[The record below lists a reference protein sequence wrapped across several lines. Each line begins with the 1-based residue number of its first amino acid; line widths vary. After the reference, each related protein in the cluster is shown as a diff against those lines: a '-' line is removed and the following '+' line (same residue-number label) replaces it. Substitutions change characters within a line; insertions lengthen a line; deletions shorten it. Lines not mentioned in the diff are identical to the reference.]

1 MAIQMIYMPRQI
13 KDADEFRKLAEFATL
28 CKVVRREE
36 SVKLKLRTS
45 KILYTYITTESE
57 AEELLKGLK
66 IEAVEF

>member
-1 MAIQMIYMPRQI
+1 
-13 KDADEFRKLAEFATL
+13 
-28 CKVVRREE
+28 
-36 SVKLKLRTS
+36 VKLKLRTS